1 MACDRC
7 SALMASASACAL
19 TLASW
24 ASREATLASSDPGA
38 TAAAM
43 TCVCVGALSLLA
55 CRSLCLAH
63 PIPTRWN

>member
-43 TCVCVGALSLLA
+43 VSVCR
-55 CRSLCLAH
+55 CRCSRAAH
-63 PIPTRWN
+63 YASRAPVRLGE